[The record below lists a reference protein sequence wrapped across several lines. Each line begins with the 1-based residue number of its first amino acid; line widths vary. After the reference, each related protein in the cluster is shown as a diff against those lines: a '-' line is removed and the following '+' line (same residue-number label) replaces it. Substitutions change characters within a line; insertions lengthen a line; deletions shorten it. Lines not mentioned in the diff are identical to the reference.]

1 MPRADHP
8 SMSTF
13 PAIHL
18 PAVPAAAEQPSDEQ
32 SRSVDPADAPNPLRP
47 TGHAV
52 ADAVQHHRQL
62 CELTRDELSFVLRQ
76 LGYDLSAEDIA
87 AIEDRRREVTVD
99 DLMGLAYALETT
111 PVVMLSHIPIDLPGA
126 EVPLATGLPSD
137 VEQQELIEWMTGQTT
152 LDLPTRTQWWR
163 DKIQRLELR
172 AAHLEEQL
180 GGAYLDLKER
190 GLSAPGTEGEVTADA
205 RSLHHRIHRCEYEI
219 TQTDLAIVFAEQH
232 LNDLETAEDDQPES

>member
-1 MPRADHP
+1 MPRSDHP

-13 PAIHL
+13 PAIDL
-18 PAVPAAAEQPSDEQ
+18 PSVPAGANRPSEEQ
-32 SRSVDPADAPNPLRP
+32 SSSVNPADAPNPLRP

-62 CELTRDELSFVLRQ
+62 CELSRDELSFVLRQ
-76 LGYDLSAEDIA
+76 LGYDLSAEDISE
-87 AIEDRRREVTVD
+87 IENRQREVTVD

-111 PVVMLSHIPIDLPGA
+111 PVVMLAHIPIDLPGA

-163 DKIQRLELR
+163 DKIERLEMR

-190 GLSAPGTEGEVTADA
+190 GLPASVTDEEVTADA
-205 RSLHHRIHRCEYEI
+205 RSLHQRIHSCEYEI

-232 LNDLETAEDDQPES
+232 LSDLEAPEDERPEG